1 MKVIATGLQFPEGP
15 VAMAD
20 GSLLIV
26 EIARET
32 LTRIEPDGTTE
43 IVARIPGGPNGAALG
58 PNGHIYI
65 CNNGGFNWVHENG
78 TFRPHGQSSQYSGG
92 RIEVVDL
99 ATGKVERLYDRC
111 EANPLKGPNDL
122 VFDDH
127 GGFWFTD
134 HGKRRDRELDRG
146 YVYYAR
152 ADGSDI
158 REVITG
164 LFAPNGIG
172 LSPDGR
178 TLYVAETD
186 SGRLWA
192 WDIVAPGEVRK
203 APWPSPNGGRLVA
216 GVGGYRRF
224 DSLAVAAS
232 GSICIAA
239 LDTCSIAEITPD
251 GSSVAYHPV
260 PDLLV
265 TNLCF
270 GGEDLRTAFV
280 TMSYEGKVC
289 QMEWHEP
296 GLKLTYQDAGEPA
309 RPLAFADAG
318 VIRR

>member
-1 MKVIATGLQFPEGP
+1 MKVIANGLQFPEGP
-15 VAMAD
+15 IAMAD

-32 LTRIEPDGTTE
+32 LTRIDPDGKTE
-43 IVARIPGGPNGAALG
+43 IVARIPGGPNGAAIG
-58 PNGHIYI
+58 PNGYIYI
-65 CNNGGFNWVHENG
+65 CNNGGFNWINENN

-92 RIEVVDL
+92 RIETVDIK
-99 ATGKVERLYDRC
+99 TGKVERLYDRC
-111 EANPLKGPNDL
+111 GMHALKGPNDL
-122 VFDDH
+122 VFDQH

-146 YVYYAR
+146 YVYWAR
-152 ADGSDI
+152 SDGSEI
-158 REVITG
+158 REVTGG

-192 WDIVAPGEVRK
+192 WDIVAPGEVHK
-203 APWPSPNGGRLVA
+203 VAWPSPNGGRLVV
-216 GVGGYRRF
+216 GLGGYCRF
-224 DSLAVAAS
+224 DSLAVTAS
-232 GSICIAA
+232 GRICVAA
-239 LDTCSIAEITPD
+239 METCSIAEISPD
-251 GSSVAYHPV
+251 GSYVAHHPV

-270 GGEDLRTAFV
+270 GREDLRTAFV

-289 QMEWHEP
+289 EMEWREP
-296 GLKLTYQDAGEPA
+296 GLRLAYQPSVGA
-309 RPLAFADAG
+309 L
-318 VIRR
+318 